1 MNNITDTYCSLKDPG
16 VNTAVGENDGC
27 AFASCRR
34 IKQKDSQ
41 CVFRAVLKKKKTF
54 SPDPC
59 VLNALSSLLESP
71 QIKDESLQ

>member
-1 MNNITDTYCSLKDPG
+1 MLIQLSEKMTAVHLQ
-16 VNTAVGENDGC
+16 AVGELSRKG
-27 AFASCRR
+27 S
-34 IKQKDSQ
+34 
-41 CVFRAVLKKKKTF
+41 LKKKKTF